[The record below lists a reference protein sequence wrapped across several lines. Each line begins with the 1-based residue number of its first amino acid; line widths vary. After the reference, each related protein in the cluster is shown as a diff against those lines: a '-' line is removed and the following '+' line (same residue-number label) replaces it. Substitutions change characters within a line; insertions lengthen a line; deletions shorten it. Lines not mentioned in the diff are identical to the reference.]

1 MMRDAFAT
9 IHEIA
14 LDQFGYFTTEQAREA
29 GVNPHAV
36 LMMCRRG
43 TIERVA
49 QGLYRNPLVPAT
61 SLGPYMAASLWPQGV
76 RGVLSHQT
84 ALELLGISDADPGKI
99 HLILP
104 TTFRIRRATPGQY
117 LIHHADLT
125 PSDVT
130 SVEGIPVTTAAR
142 AIRDCHADHISP
154 ALLRQAIEDGLEN
167 GRLSRRD
174 ATDLRET
181 LFKEEISGGPT
192 PAVSGRSD
200 DHRNG

>member
-9 IHEIA
+9 VHEIA
-14 LDQFGYFTTEQAREA
+14 LDQFGYFTTKQAREA

-36 LMMCRRG
+36 VMMCRRG

-61 SLGPYMAASLWPQGV
+61 PLDPYMAASLWPQGV

-84 ALELLGISDADPGKI
+84 ALELLGLSDTDPDKI
-99 HLILP
+99 HLTLP

-117 LIHHADLT
+117 IIHHADLA

-130 SVEGIPVTTAAR
+130 AVEGIPVTTGAR
-142 AIRDCHADHISP
+142 AIRDCHAAHISP
-154 ALLRQAIEDGLEN
+154 TLLRQAIEDGLEN
-167 GRLSRRD
+167 GRLSQRD
-174 ATDLRET
+174 AAALSRDLFTGE
-181 LFKEEISGGPT
+181 S
-192 PAVSGRSD
+192 SGRLAPAGSD
-200 DHRNG
+200 TSNGHYDG

>member
-9 IHEIA
+9 VHEIA
-14 LDQFGYFTTEQAREA
+14 LDQFGYFTTEQARRA
-29 GVNPHAV
+29 GVSPHAV

-43 TIERVA
+43 TIERLA

-61 SLGPYMAASLWPQGV
+61 TLGPYMAASLWPHGV

-84 ALELLGISDADPGKI
+84 ALELLGLSDTDPGKI
-99 HLILP
+99 HLTLP

-117 LIHHADLT
+117 VIHHADLT
-125 PSDVT
+125 PGDVT
-130 SVEGIPVTTAAR
+130 AVEGIPVTTAAR
-142 AIRDCHADHISP
+142 AIRDCHANHISP

-174 ATDLRET
+174 AAPLSQE
-181 LFKEEISGGPT
+181 LFAGDS
-192 PAVSGRSD
+192 SGRLPPARSGSPND
-200 DHRNG
+200 GRDG